1 MVGLFE
7 VFVVG
12 LVEHI
17 LTTDFPSSPRHTR
30 SDAHTHTH
38 MHTYIA
44 QDAVSF
50 FLFSRC
56 YHQCS
61 SSHGSRVLHQRSA
74 VVNRRCECGELLIGD
89 A

>member
-38 MHTYIA
+38 AHIHCA
-44 QDAVSF
+44 GCSF
-50 FLFSRC
+50 FFPLLEVLPPVQLFTRKSGAAPEER
-56 YHQCS
+56 
-61 SSHGSRVLHQRSA
+61 
-74 VVNRRCECGELLIGD
+74 CGEPALRVW
-89 A
+89 